1 MDPTQ
6 DITEEQYFEIVDSF
20 INQANEYSKR
30 FPHGRISGALLFAA
44 ARYNAFNWV
53 NRSLMREQ
61 TLDEAVRMFRNE
73 YENMFRHNVDTM
85 NRPAQS

>member
-1 MDPTQ
+1 MDPQQ
-6 DITEEQYFEIVDSF
+6 DITEEQYFEIVDQF

-53 NRSLMREQ
+53 NRSLLREQ
-61 TLDEAVRMFRNE
+61 SLEEAVRLFRTE
-73 YENMFRHNVDTM
+73 YENMFRHNVQTM
-85 NRPAQS
+85 MPPKA